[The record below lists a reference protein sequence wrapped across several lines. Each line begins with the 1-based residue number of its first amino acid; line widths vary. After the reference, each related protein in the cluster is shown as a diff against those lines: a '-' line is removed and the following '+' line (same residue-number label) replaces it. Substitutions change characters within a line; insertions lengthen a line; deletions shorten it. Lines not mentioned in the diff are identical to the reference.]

1 MAIREQKISQA
12 RRNLISRKARTWTRL
27 RKEFLSDIKEPI
39 EKWLEKVLRQS
50 EHDIGAGEILFEPE
64 ISQKITRIIAKLL
77 KSSLAYGYWLQH
89 VFIQECRNGKY
100 RGRVKLADIPEDDE
114 LRQILEE
121 LIEFDLAEDWQWNN
135 VVPETAIEWLK
146 DYTPMLAG
154 NFEFGILEKVR
165 DVIRQSMEEG
175 STLRERIEALRE
187 SASDLR
193 EMAEQRLEAIART
206 EITRADSMGSLI
218 EMKTNSDVIGV
229 EFSAILD
236 DRTTQTCESRYGLV
250 MSINDPRL
258 PEIIPPLHVN
268 CRSILLSCTIY
279 EYPDGVLTS
288 HEFDEGLPET
298 MQRDYDIQVIQ
309 DLLDSLEY

>member
-12 RRNLISRKARTWTRL
+12 RRNLISRKARIWTWL

-39 EKWLEKVLRQS
+39 KKWLEKLLKQA
-50 EHDIGAGEILFEPE
+50 EHDIGAGEILIEPE
-64 ISQKITRIIAKLL
+64 MSQNITRIIEKLL

-89 VFIQECRNGKY
+89 VFTRECRSGKY
-100 RGRVKLADIPEDDE
+100 RGHVKLADVPEDDE

-121 LIEFDLAEDWQWNN
+121 LIDFDLAEDWQWNN

-146 DYTPMLAG
+146 DYTPMLVG
-154 NFEFGILEKVR
+154 SFEFGILEKVR

-175 STLRERIEALRE
+175 STLQERIDALRE
-187 SASDLR
+187 SVFELQ
-193 EMAEQRLEAIART
+193 EIAEQRLEAIART

-218 EMKTNSDVIGV
+218 EMKTNSDVVGV

-236 DRTTQTCESRYGLV
+236 DRTTQICESRHGLI

-258 PEIIPPLHVN
+258 PEIIPPLHIN
-268 CRSILLSCTIY
+268 CRSLLLSCTIY

-309 DLLDSLEY
+309 DLLDSLE